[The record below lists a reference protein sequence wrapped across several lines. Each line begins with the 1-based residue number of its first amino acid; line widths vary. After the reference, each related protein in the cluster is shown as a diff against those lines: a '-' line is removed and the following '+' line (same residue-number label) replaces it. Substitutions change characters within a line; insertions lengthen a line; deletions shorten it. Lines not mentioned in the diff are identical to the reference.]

1 MVNVGKYTI
10 HYGCYMGNIQQT
22 FPENSKEKEITIKI
36 LSLQIAPGISGC
48 FFCYTYHVAKAPRCT
63 AWHHTFVFIHVYPGS
78 LLFHPMDAQT
88 CRKQRAGYLE
98 DTIRNLKDRLRSHQ
112 CCRISSPL
120 FSTGVYTQALSK
132 TQRFSQLIPRILS
145 CANSYLPL

>member
-1 MVNVGKYTI
+1 MD
-10 HYGCYMGNIQQT
+10 CYMDAMGNIQQT

-36 LSLQIAPGISGC
+36 LSLENAPEISGR
-48 FFCYTYHVAKAPRCT
+48 FFCYTYHVAKTPRCT

-78 LLFHPMDAQT
+78 SLFHPMDAQT
-88 CRKQRAGYLE
+88 SHKQKGWLPE
-98 DTIRNLKDRLRSHQ
+98 DPIRNLKDRLRSHQ

-120 FSTGVYTQALSK
+120 FSTGVYTQALSM